1 MIITTSRKPSQRTRS
16 LVNDLARVF
25 NFEILNRGKI
35 PLSELIENKADMI
48 IVEELKGN
56 PGRLK
61 IFNFEN
67 NKILSMNLSLK
78 LQREVSG
85 KVFKNSGKLSSK
97 FDRNTENLKELF
109 FEYLFKKLS
118 NYEEESSDVV
128 LTFKTVDEST
138 FYIEVHKDS
147 ENLGPSLK
155 IKTVKIL
162 DIE

>member
-25 NFEILNRGKI
+25 NFKILNRGKI
-35 PLSELIENKADMI
+35 PLSELIENKDDMI

-85 KVFKNSGKLSSK
+85 N
-97 FDRNTENLKELF
+97 
-109 FEYLFKKLS
+109 
-118 NYEEESSDVV
+118 
-128 LTFKTVDEST
+128 
-138 FYIEVHKDS
+138 
-147 ENLGPSLK
+147 
-155 IKTVKIL
+155 
-162 DIE
+162 